1 MRLVLASRS
10 PRRIELL
17 ASAGLSAEVRAS
29 DVDEAVRPGEG
40 ATDYVR
46 RLAREKAAAVP
57 ASPGEV
63 VLAADTSVVL
73 GDEILGKPV
82 DDEDARRMLR
92 ALSGRTHVVL
102 TGVHA
107 RAVPAGGA
115 GHGGGAAGG
124 AASGAGVLEQT
135 IAVSSAVRFVTLS
148 EERIDWYVSTGEPRD
163 KAGAYAVQGAGGSL
177 VRGIAGSVSN
187 VVGLPLAETLA
198 LLGRMGVALP
208 WGAR

>member
-17 ASAGLSAEVRAS
+17 ASAGLSAEVRVS

-46 RLAREKAAAVP
+46 RLAREKAGAVAAR
-57 ASPGEV
+57 PGEV

-115 GHGGGAAGG
+115 GPGGGAAGG
-124 AASGAGVLEQT
+124 DGVREQT

-198 LLGRMGVALP
+198 LLGRMGVSLP

>member
-17 ASAGLSAEVRAS
+17 ASAGLSAEVRVS

-57 ASPGEV
+57 AAPGEV

-107 RAVPAGGA
+107 RAVPAGGGA
-115 GHGGGAAGG
+115 AAGGAAGG
-124 AASGAGVLEQT
+124 AGAREET